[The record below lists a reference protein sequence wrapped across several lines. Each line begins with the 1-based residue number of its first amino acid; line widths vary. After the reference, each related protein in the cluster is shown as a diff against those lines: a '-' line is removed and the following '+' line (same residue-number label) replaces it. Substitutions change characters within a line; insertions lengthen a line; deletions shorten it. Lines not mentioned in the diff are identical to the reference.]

1 MKMKF
6 LHALVVAGLS
16 LGLSGC
22 VMSEQRFTEVRTVLK
37 KRPDIRAKMMAECI
51 KDMNRDSAE
60 EREVFGAL
68 LDMKTSTLP
77 QTFCRR
83 IEQSFL
89 SGRLTYQDYK
99 DASKGKP
106 TARLIRIMRGK

>member
-1 MKMKF
+1 MKF

-37 KRPDIRAKMMAECI
+37 KRPDLRAKIMTKCV
-51 KDMNRDSAE
+51 KNVSAYSTE
-60 EREVFGAL
+60 KREVLGAM
-68 LDMKTSTLP
+68 LDLKTSTLP

-83 IEQSFL
+83 IEQSFVN
-89 SGRLTYQDYK
+89 GRITYEDYRNIS
-99 DASKGKP
+99 AHRP